1 MHYIK
6 KINMFHLDLTMQFY
20 EHVHL
25 KKKEKKKKR
34 NTIYTT
40 LNVQYTYKYS

>member
-25 KKKEKKKKR
+25 KKNEKKEKKY
-34 NTIYTT
+34 NLYYT
-40 LNVQYTYKYS
+40 

>member
-1 MHYIK
+1 
-6 KINMFHLDLTMQFY
+6 MFHLDLTMQFY

-25 KKKEKKKKR
+25 KKNEKKKR

-40 LNVQYTYKYS
+40 PNVQYTYKYS